1 LFLLHV
7 ASIACVK
14 NQSRIELEGLGLF
27 FQPSSPGAPP
37 IDFQRLNVYKIVTS
51 DRPRFWSRSGAL
63 ALSALQRESATPE
76 NASLVQS
83 DGKTI
88 GQGANNESGGKAAVS
103 AVNALRTT
111 RSTFLTGGDAV
122 LVSAAALE

>member
-88 GQGANNESGGKAAVS
+88 AQGANNESGGKAAVS

>member
-27 FQPSSPGAPP
+27 YQPSSPGAPP

-88 GQGANNESGGKAAVS
+88 AQGVNNESGGKAAVS

-111 RSTFLTGGDAV
+111 RSTFLTGVDAV
-122 LVSAAALE
+122 SVSAAALE